1 MADLYQIGDFDTLVT
16 IREKILTTG
25 DQGQKTYTWRDH
37 SRVWAKVVRRIA
49 EMVDYGNLEDGH
61 SLEIHIYKIPGLD
74 TRWQVVVDGK
84 PYEIKSVDMIDRISP
99 VCILS
104 LFAID
109 G

>member
-1 MADLYQIGDFDTLVT
+1 MADTYQIGDFDTLVT
-16 IREKILTTG
+16 IRQKVITTG
-25 DQGQKTYTWRDH
+25 DQGQKTYSWVDH
-37 SRVWAKVVRRIA
+37 SRVWAKVVRRIS

-84 PYEIKSVDMIDRISP
+84 AYEIRSVDTIDRLSP

>member
-1 MADLYQIGDFDTLVT
+1 MPDVYQIGDFDTLVT
-16 IREKILTTG
+16 IRERVTSTGSQAQKI
-25 DQGQKTYTWRDH
+25 YTWREH

-49 EMVDYGNLEDGH
+49 EMVDYGNLEDGR
-61 SLEIHIYKIPGLD
+61 SLEVHIYKIPGLD

-84 PYEIKSVDMIDRISP
+84 PYEIRSVDMVNRISP
-99 VCILS
+99 VCVLS